1 MCMKNIA
8 LLVILTILLAFP
20 YQFFGEEAGTHF
32 FFSSLLLYFMAKKKI
47 KMNHSNKGYIFLLLF
62 LMLYAAVVAIIS
74 VNPIRSLYG
83 VSLYACMLLAFLI
96 AKDFQEEIFMKYFI
110 YISSILAAI
119 ASFYQGF
126 VEQIRIYGNLGYANT
141 YALVL
146 SISFILSHIYENI
159 KGRFYIKII
168 LVLAIMLTG
177 DRVAIILL
185 GVWGT
190 YYTITERKLNSFV
203 SLLFGILCYAFF
215 SLVGAAAI
223 VVAPPIIWLLNE
235 AYKRM
240 VKWNL
245 KIVFCIAF
253 ILLGSVFTLLDTNT
267 FERIKNISW
276 NNPSLLERMI
286 SFEDVL
292 KQTPDALLGRGANS
306 YEYSQYLYKSA
317 FYESKYIHNIF
328 LQHLYDFGV
337 IGALLFFAFVLYGGY
352 TIVSSSHKYKKE
364 FLAIYIVVIIHGM
377 WNFDI
382 VFPVV
387 FVFISI
393 IIAFCS
399 GAAREFV
406 VMNRLVRP
414 LTMVVFLFFM
424 LLAVHEGAVRVA
436 DMSIRKEKPAMAQT
450 LITLQRRMNIP
461 DERVYFIQAAV
472 EKWKY
477 DQFRQSSFLHHAKE
491 NLEKAQML
499 NEVDPRIKWNL
510 AYILTENK
518 EFAKAEKLWN
528 EVLKR
533 EGKNKETYR
542 MYVQFLNKAY
552 ARDKEEKNK
561 KIEELKKIHD
571 MNRKSLHPKALFLPN
586 QLKSTLELTL
596 RD

>member
-1 MCMKNIA
+1 MCMKNVA
-8 LLVILTILLAFP
+8 WLVILTILLVFP

-32 FFSSLLLYFMAKKKI
+32 FLSSLMLYFMAKKRI
-47 KMNHSNKGYIFLLLF
+47 TINDSNKGYIFLLLS
-62 LMLYAAVVAIIS
+62 LMLYAAVAAFIS

-83 VSLYACMLLAFLI
+83 VSLYACMLLAFLL
-96 AKDFQEEIFMKYFI
+96 ANEFQEEAFMKYFV
-110 YISSILAAI
+110 YLSSILAAI

-126 VEQIRIYGNLGYANT
+126 FLEQMRIYGNLGYANT
-141 YALVL
+141 YALIL
-146 SISFILSHIYENI
+146 LISFILSDIYKNI
-159 KGRFYIKII
+159 KGQFYIKII
-168 LVLAIMLTG
+168 LVIAVMLTG

-185 GVWGT
+185 GAWSV

-203 SLLFGILCYAFF
+203 GLLSGIICYAFF
-215 SLVGAAAI
+215 STIGAAA
-223 VVAPPIIWLLNE
+223 VVIAPPIIWLLNE
-235 AYKRM
+235 VDKRA
-240 VKWNL
+240 VKWNS
-245 KIVFCIAF
+245 KMVFWIAW
-253 ILLGSVFTLLDTNT
+253 ILLGGIVACFHTNT

-276 NNPSLLERMI
+276 NNPSLLERLI

-292 KQTPDALLGRGANS
+292 KQTPDALFGRGANS

-328 LQHLYDFGV
+328 LQNLYDFGV
-337 IGALLFFAFVLYGGY
+337 IGALLFLAFVLYGGY
-352 TIVSSSHKYKKE
+352 TIAVSSHKYKKGL
-364 FLAIYIVVIIHGM
+364 LAIYIAVMIHGM

-382 VFPVV
+382 VFPIV

-393 IIAFCS
+393 IVAFCS
-399 GAAREFV
+399 GTREIV

-414 LTMVVFLFFM
+414 LALVVFLFFI
-424 LLAVHEGAVRVA
+424 LLAVHEGTIRVA
-436 DMSIRKEKPAMAQT
+436 DMSIRKEKPLMAQT
-450 LITLQRRMNIP
+450 LITLQRHMNIP

-477 DQFRQSSFLHHAKE
+477 DQSHQLSFLHLAKE
-491 NLEKAQML
+491 NLEKAQTL

-533 EGKNKETYR
+533 EGKNKEAYK

-571 MNRKSLHPKALFLPN
+571 MNRKSLHPKAQFLSN
-586 QLKSTLELTL
+586 QLQNTLESTLVK
-596 RD
+596 